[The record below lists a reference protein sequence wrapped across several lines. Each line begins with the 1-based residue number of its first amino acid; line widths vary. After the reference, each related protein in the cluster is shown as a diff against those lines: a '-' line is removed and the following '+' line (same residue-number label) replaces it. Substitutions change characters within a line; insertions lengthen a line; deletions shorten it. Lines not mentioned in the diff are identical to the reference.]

1 MSEHHSG
8 RPDQSP
14 WAWIWTTP
22 WLFGLLVTVGF
33 YFALERI
40 PGSQR
45 EMMERY
51 FCNHPTEYCEA
62 GLFFIGLTD
71 LLLKTLFFRRE
82 RASLAAISR
91 ESLMTD
97 PPAEAQR
104 AEAILERCRSL
115 PAFASTIWFRRLR
128 DLALEAS
135 TPGSSSALEEHLKV
149 LAEKADDDLHESYSL
164 IATITWAIPIMGFLG
179 TVLGITIAIAY
190 ITPEQLDKSLNQVT
204 GGLAI
209 AFDTT
214 AVALVM
220 SLVLVFAQRGVRSRQ
235 SAHLNTVAASARMVA
250 IRLFPQIETQ
260 RPWHQAEGQAAI
272 ALIDRTDELIN
283 QQTRLWGDSIEK
295 LRLNWSETIDTHRN
309 QLSTSLV
316 DGTDQTWVEHREQLA
331 ALRNE
336 FVSSYRDVSNQ
347 LAESVA
353 KSNAE
358 RVQNEQTLREQTEA
372 FWATFREDWSAS
384 QAARDAG
391 AAALVEGI
399 GVRLDEWQERMGAIT
414 VAAEAQM
421 NLLREHTAIL
431 LRIVD
436 QEEHLVGLERR
447 LTGNL
452 EAVRAAETF
461 EQTLH
466 SLNAAIHMLT
476 ARQSTRAA

>member
-1 MSEHHSG
+1 
-8 RPDQSP
+8 
-14 WAWIWTTP
+14 
-22 WLFGLLVTVGF
+22 
-33 YFALERI
+33 
-40 PGSQR
+40 
-45 EMMERY
+45 
-51 FCNHPTEYCEA
+51 
-62 GLFFIGLTD
+62 
-71 LLLKTLFFRRE
+71 
-82 RASLAAISR
+82 
-91 ESLMTD
+91 
-97 PPAEAQR
+97 
-104 AEAILERCRSL
+104 
-115 PAFASTIWFRRLR
+115 
-128 DLALEAS
+128 
-135 TPGSSSALEEHLKV
+135 
-149 LAEKADDDLHESYSL
+149 
-164 IATITWAIPIMGFLG
+164 
-179 TVLGITIAIAY
+179 
-190 ITPEQLDKSLNQVT
+190 
-204 GGLAI
+204 
-209 AFDTT
+209 
-214 AVALVM
+214 M
-220 SLVLVFAQRGVRSRQ
+220 SLVLVFAQRAVRSRQ
-235 SAHLNTVAASARMVA
+235 SEHLNTVTADARMVA
-250 IRLFPQIETQ
+250 IRLFPQSEAQ
-260 RPWHQAEGQAAI
+260 RPWYQAEGQAAI

-295 LRLNWSETIDTHRN
+295 LRSSWSETIDTHRN

-353 KSNAE
+353 NSNAE

-372 FWATFREDWSAS
+372 FWETFRADWSAS

-391 AAALVEGI
+391 AAALIEGI
-399 GVRLDEWQERMGAIT
+399 GVRLDEWQERMGAVT

-431 LRIVD
+431 LRIVE